1 MRYRQLDADGDYVV
15 GQQFLINSPA
25 CVAQAVMTR
34 LRLWLGEF
42 FVDTTDGT
50 PWLTEVLG
58 ARAGHSPDAA
68 IKKRVL
74 LTPGVT
80 GLSDYN
86 SAFDGTTRKLTVTAT
101 LQTAF
106 GAATISGTFP

>member
-1 MRYRQLDADGDYVV
+1 VRYRALDANGDYVV

-42 FVDTTDGT
+42 FVDTSDGT

-58 ARAGHSPDAA
+58 PRAGRSPDAA
-68 IKKRVL
+68 IKTRIV
-74 LTPGVT
+74 LTPNVT
-80 GLSDYN
+80 GLSAYDSN
-86 SAFDGTTRKLTVTAT
+86 FDGTTRALTVTAT
-101 LQTAF
+101 LQTAY
-106 GAATISGTFP
+106 GPATISGTFP